1 MENEEF
7 SPVVDKRKKKEKA
20 QSAQFSTNENVEI
33 PVAND
38 PQVEV
43 NDTSSAHAQ
52 TEEQVEKK
60 PKKKLKAKHGLKPFA
75 FFSGVFDIVVAVAIV
90 GLGLWVSMI
99 LFNSVDTGISEDLD
113 TLLGFFYLPF
123 IIIIM
128 AIAATAG
135 VLFLIDGILS
145 LISSFKSDRKNWNG
159 VIVAA
164 AVFDVLL
171 FLPSV
176 VLIFANGETQIAGI
190 ALTVLLVVTFIFKII
205 DISLT
210 KRRLKKYQAAKE
222 EEYKQTYHG
231 PDFSKLDTTLHGS
244 APLAQESSQNDVQGE
259 NVETG
264 TSQDTQNSGGVDFSK
279 LK

>member
-1 MENEEF
+1 MDNEEF
-7 SPVVDKRKKKEKA
+7 SPVVDKRKKKKEPQTTLLADK
-20 QSAQFSTNENVEI
+20 NVEALE
-33 PVAND
+33 ANN

-52 TEEQVEKK
+52 TEEQLKQK
-60 PKKKLKAKHGLKPFA
+60 PKKKIKAKHGMKPFA

-90 GLGLWVSMI
+90 GLGLWVSMT

-231 PDFSKLDTTLHGS
+231 PDFSKLDSTLHGS
-244 APLAQESSQNDVQGE
+244 APLAQEKSQNEGQGDG
-259 NVETG
+259 ETG
-264 TSQDTQNSGGVDFSK
+264 NSQDTQNSGDVDFSK
-279 LK
+279 LGK